1 MLPLVDCMAA
11 IDPLAREFFP
21 TSSKTAC
28 NPKEKMFSLWH
39 TAEGRLIL
47 SKINKSDIYEKNLN
61 FLLGSGA
68 SYGLLPTLALELKQ
82 DGTEEPHTVETLAT
96 KYESEPDFQA
106 HLFSW
111 YVREVILPAAEYNP
125 SSTLF
130 NTDAQNKAIE
140 NYSQFVETILKLLSK
155 KSRKKRV
162 NIFTTNYDGM
172 VAHTAETL
180 LRLGSYDF
188 HLNDGTDGFVKRTLN
203 ARNFGRYFQDH
214 GVFDRHSKSV
224 PQINLI
230 QLHGSVYWY
239 KDGEKIEV
247 SYDLKRAKKRIEDV
261 PLREDQD
268 FFDNLADETK
278 TEADLNPPA
287 DVTAT
292 ANTAFQTAYDTLPVV
307 NPTKWKFHET
317 VFEEHY
323 YQMLR
328 LLSYELEKPDTIFVA
343 FGFSFADEHIL
354 NLVKRSLSN
363 PSLHMYVCCF
373 DEAERAEMDKKFL
386 GFGNI
391 EMVTVEG
398 CLDFTAFNEQVFTT
412 KPPSE

>member
-1 MLPLVDCMAA
+1 MGCGHSFCGALTASLILKRVQSLPKSGVLPA
-11 IDPLAREFFP
+11 LTKGLF
-21 TSSKTAC
+21 T
-28 NPKEKMFSLWH
+28 
-39 TAEGRLIL
+39 L
-47 SKINKSDIYEKNLN
+47 SKINRSDIYEKNLN

-68 SYGLLPTLALELKQ
+68 SFGLLPTLALQVKENGS
-82 DGTEEPHTVETLAT
+82 DEAHTVETLAT
-96 KYESEPDFQA
+96 KYSENKDFLA

-111 YVREVILPAAEYNP
+111 YVQKVILPAAEYDPDNA
-125 SSTLF
+125 SV
-130 NTDAQNKAIE
+130 NTTQQNVAVA
-140 NYSQFVETILKLLSK
+140 NYRQFLETILKILSK
-155 KSRKKRV
+155 KSHKKRV

-172 VAHTAETL
+172 IAHTAEAL

-224 PQINLI
+224 AQINLI
-230 QLHGSVYWY
+230 ELHGSIYWY

-247 SYDLKRAKKRIEDV
+247 SYDLDRAKRRILGV
-261 PLREDQD
+261 PLRNDEE
-268 FFDNLADETK
+268 FFDGLLDKNKTDEDLKPSADGTS
-278 TEADLNPPA
+278 TLNE
-287 DVTAT
+287 
-292 ANTAFQTAYDTLPVV
+292 AFQKAYRALPIV
-307 NPTKWKFHET
+307 NPTKWKFYET

-328 LLSYELEKPDTIFVA
+328 LLSYELEKPDTVFIA

-373 DEAERAEMDKKFL
+373 NDDEKHSMEKRFL
-386 GFGNI
+386 GFSN
-391 EMVTVEG
+391 VELIRVVG
-398 CLDFTAFNEQVFTT
+398 SLDFSAFNDEVFTT
-412 KPPSE
+412 KPTSS

>member
-1 MLPLVDCMAA
+1 M
-11 IDPLAREFFP
+11 
-21 TSSKTAC
+21 
-28 NPKEKMFSLWH
+28 
-39 TAEGRLIL
+39 

-68 SYGLLPTLALELKQ
+68 SHGLLPTLALKLKQ
-82 DGTEEPHTVETLAT
+82 DGTATPHTVETLAT
-96 KYESEPDFQA
+96 KYEGDADYQA

-111 YVREVILPAAEYNP
+111 YVREVILPAAVYDP
-125 SSTLF
+125 AHTLF
-130 NTDAQNKAIE
+130 NTDDENKAIE
-140 NYSQFVETILKLLSK
+140 NYRKFLETILAILSK
-155 KSRKKRV
+155 KSHKKRA

-172 VAHTAETL
+172 VAHTAEAM

-239 KDGEKIEV
+239 KNAEKIEV
-247 SYDLKRAKKRIEDV
+247 SYDLIRAKKRIKDV
-261 PLREDQD
+261 PLREDRD
-268 FFDNLADETK
+268 FFASLTDATK
-278 TEADLNPPA
+278 TDADLKPPA

-292 ANTAFQTAYDTLPVV
+292 ANIAFKSAFDTLPVV

-328 LLSYELEKPDTIFVA
+328 LLSYELEKPDTVFVA

-373 DEAERAEMDKKFL
+373 DENERVEMEKKFL

-391 EMVTVEG
+391 ELITIDG
-398 CLDFTAFNEQVFTT
+398 YLDFTAFNEHVFTT
-412 KPPSE
+412 KPSSES

>member
-1 MLPLVDCMAA
+1 
-11 IDPLAREFFP
+11 
-21 TSSKTAC
+21 
-28 NPKEKMFSLWH
+28 
-39 TAEGRLIL
+39 L

-61 FLLGSGA
+61 FLLGAGA
-68 SYGLLPTLALELKQ
+68 SYGLLPTLALQVRKHES
-82 DGTEEPHTVETLAT
+82 DEAHTVETLAT
-96 KYESEPDFQA
+96 KYEENTDFQA

-111 YVREVILPAAEYNP
+111 YVREVILPAAEYDHDFV
-125 SSTLF
+125 TF
-130 NTDAQNKAIE
+130 NTANQDAAIV
-140 NYSQFVETILKLLSK
+140 NYRQFIETILKVLSK
-155 KSRKKRV
+155 KSHKKRV

-172 VAHTAETL
+172 IAHTAEAL
-180 LRLGSYDF
+180 LRHGSYDF

-230 QLHGSVYWY
+230 ELHGSVYWY

-247 SYDLKRAKKRIEDV
+247 SYDLDRAKKRIEDV

-268 FFDNLADETK
+268 FFDDLLDEAK
-278 TEADLNPPA
+278 TDEDLNPSA
-287 DVTAT
+287 DVTST
-292 ANTAFQTAYDTLPVV
+292 QNVAFQDAYKALPIV
-307 NPTKWKFHET
+307 NPTKWKFYET

-328 LLSYELEKPDTIFVA
+328 LLSYELEKPDTVFIA

-363 PSLHMYVCCF
+363 PSFQMYVCCF
-373 DEAERAEMDKKFL
+373 DDKEKDSMEKKFL
-386 GFGNI
+386 GFAN
-391 EMVTVEG
+391 VELIRVDG
-398 CLDFTAFNEQVFTT
+398 FLDFAAFNDEVFTT
-412 KPPSE
+412 KSPSE

>member
-1 MLPLVDCMAA
+1 
-11 IDPLAREFFP
+11 
-21 TSSKTAC
+21 
-28 NPKEKMFSLWH
+28 
-39 TAEGRLIL
+39 L
-47 SKINKSDIYEKNLN
+47 SKISKSDIYEKNLN

-68 SYGLLPTLALELKQ
+68 SYGLLPTLALQVKQ
-82 DGTEEPHTVETLAT
+82 HGSEITHTVETLAT
-96 KYESEPDFQA
+96 KYEGNADFQA

-111 YVREVILPAAEYNP
+111 YVREIVLPAAEYDP
-125 SSTLF
+125 EMSFL
-130 NTDAQNKAIE
+130 NTAEQDTAIA
-140 NYSQFVETILKLLSK
+140 NYRKFVETILKILSK
-155 KSRKKRV
+155 KSNKKRV

-172 VAHTAETL
+172 VAHTAEAL
-180 LRLGSYDF
+180 LKLGSYDF

-230 QLHGSVYWY
+230 ELHGSVYWY

-247 SYDLKRAKKRIEDV
+247 SYDLDRAKKRIHGV
-261 PLREDQD
+261 PLRVDQD
-268 FFDNLADETK
+268 FSNGLQDKTK
-278 TEADLNPPA
+278 TDNDLNPPT
-287 DVTAT
+287 DVMQIQ
-292 ANTAFQTAYDTLPVV
+292 NLAFQDAYNALPIV

-328 LLSYELEKPDTIFVA
+328 LLSYELEKPDTVFIA

-373 DEAERAEMDKKFL
+373 DDKEKDSMEQKFL
-386 GFGNI
+386 GFANI
-391 EMVTVEG
+391 ELIQVDG
-398 CLDFTAFNEQVFTT
+398 FLDFTAFNEEVFTT
-412 KPPSE
+412 KSSSA

>member
-1 MLPLVDCMAA
+1 M
-11 IDPLAREFFP
+11 
-21 TSSKTAC
+21 
-28 NPKEKMFSLWH
+28 
-39 TAEGRLIL
+39 
-47 SKINKSDIYEKNLN
+47 SKINKSEIYEKNLN

-68 SYGLLPTLALELKQ
+68 SFGLLPTLALEVKQ
-82 DGTEEPHTVETLAT
+82 HGTEDAHTVETLAT
-96 KYESEPDFQA
+96 KFAGNDDFKA

-111 YVREVILPAAEYNP
+111 YVRNVILPAAQYNP
-125 SSTLF
+125 DLSFL
-130 NTDAQNKAIE
+130 NTDKQSKAIE
-140 NYSQFVETILKLLSK
+140 NYRQFVETVLKILSK
-155 KSRKKRV
+155 KSHKKRV
-162 NIFTTNYDGM
+162 NVFTTNYDGM
-172 VAHTAETL
+172 VAHTAEAL

-230 QLHGSVYWY
+230 EMHGSVYWY

-247 SYDLKRAKKRIEDV
+247 SYDLNRAKKRIEDV
-261 PLREDQD
+261 PLREDHD
-268 FFDNLADETK
+268 FFAILSDETK
-278 TEADLNPPA
+278 TDEDLNPPSGP
-287 DVTAT
+287 TGT
-292 ANTAFQTAYDTLPVV
+292 ENEAFQNAYNALPIV

-328 LLSYELEKPDTIFVA
+328 LLSYELEKPDTVFIA

-373 DEAERAEMDKKFL
+373 DDNEKHSMEQKFL
-386 GFGNI
+386 GFAN
-391 EMVTVEG
+391 VELIRVDG
-398 CLDFTAFNEQVFTT
+398 FLDFTAFNDEVFTT
-412 KPPSE
+412 KPTSA

>member
-1 MLPLVDCMAA
+1 MV
-11 IDPLAREFFP
+11 FFLH
-21 TSSKTAC
+21 SI
-28 NPKEKMFSLWH
+28 
-39 TAEGRLIL
+39 EGRFTL
-47 SKINKSDIYEKNLN
+47 SRIKKEDIYEKNLN

-68 SYGLLPTLALELKQ
+68 SYGLLPTLSLQVKDKGCGEA
-82 DGTEEPHTVETLAT
+82 HTVETLAT
-96 KYESEPDFQA
+96 KYEENADFLA

-111 YVREVILPAAEYNP
+111 YVNKVILPAAEFE
-125 SSTLF
+125 LG
-130 NTDAQNKAIE
+130 DAGKKTPERDAAIK
-140 NYSQFVETILKLLSK
+140 NYRQLLETILTILSK
-155 KSRKKRV
+155 KSHKKRV

-172 VAHTAETL
+172 IAHTAEAL

-224 PQINLI
+224 PQVNLI
-230 QLHGSVYWY
+230 ELHGSVYWY

-247 SYDLKRAKKRIEDV
+247 SYDLQRAKKRISKV

-268 FFDNLADETK
+268 FFDGLLDESKTDEDLSPPVDSTK
-278 TEADLNPPA
+278 IKNE
-287 DVTAT
+287 
-292 ANTAFQTAYDTLPVV
+292 AFQQAYKALPIV
-307 NPTKWKFHET
+307 NPTKWKFYET

-328 LLSYELEKPDTIFVA
+328 LLSYELEKPDAVFIA

-373 DEAERAEMDKKFL
+373 DDDEKTLMEKRFL
-386 GFGNI
+386 GFAN
-391 EMVTVEG
+391 VELIRVDG
-398 CLDFTAFNEQVFTT
+398 VLDFSAFNDEVFTT
-412 KPPSE
+412 KPTSASK

>member
-1 MLPLVDCMAA
+1 MLSFL
-11 IDPLAREFFP
+11 
-21 TSSKTAC
+21 
-28 NPKEKMFSLWH
+28 H
-39 TAEGRLIL
+39 TTKGRFTL

-68 SYGLLPTLALELKQ
+68 SYGLLPTLALQVKKHGS
-82 DGTEEPHTVETLAT
+82 DEPHNVETLAT
-96 KYESEPDFQA
+96 KYEEDADFQA

-111 YVREVILPAAEYNP
+111 YVREVILPAAEYDHDFVA
-125 SSTLF
+125 L
-130 NTDAQNKAIE
+130 NTVDEDAAIA
-140 NYSQFVETILKLLSK
+140 NYRQFIETILKILSK
-155 KSRKKRV
+155 KSHKKRV

-172 VAHTAETL
+172 VAHTAEAL
-180 LRLGSYDF
+180 LRRGSYDF

-230 QLHGSVYWY
+230 ELHGSVYWY

-247 SYDLKRAKKRIEDV
+247 SYDLERARKRVGNV
-261 PLREDQD
+261 PLRVDDD
-268 FFDNLADETK
+268 FFKGLLDETK
-278 TEADLNPPA
+278 TDEDLDPPA

-292 ANTAFQTAYDTLPVV
+292 ENYAFQDAYKSLPVV
-307 NPTKWKFHET
+307 NPTKWKFYET

-328 LLSYELEKPDTIFVA
+328 LLSYELEKPDTVFVA

-363 PSLHMYVCCF
+363 PSLQMYICCF
-373 DEAERAEMDKKFL
+373 DDAEKNSMEEKFL
-386 GFGNI
+386 GFANVELI
-391 EMVTVEG
+391 RVEG
-398 CLDFTAFNEQVFTT
+398 VLDFKAFNEEVFTT
-412 KPPSE
+412 KLPSA

>member
-1 MLPLVDCMAA
+1 M
-11 IDPLAREFFP
+11 I
-21 TSSKTAC
+21 
-28 NPKEKMFSLWH
+28 SLKH
-39 TAEGRLIL
+39 STEGRLIL

-96 KYESEPDFQA
+96 KYEGKTDFQA
-106 HLFSW
+106 LLFSW
-111 YVREVILPAAEYNP
+111 YVREVILPAADYDP
-125 SSTLF
+125 TFTLL
-130 NTDAQNKAIE
+130 NTDDQDKAIE
-140 NYSQFVETILKLLSK
+140 NYRQFVETILKILSK
-155 KSRKKRV
+155 KSHKKRV

-172 VAHTAETL
+172 VAHTAEAL

-214 GVFDRHSKSV
+214 GVFDRHSQSV

-247 SYDLKRAKKRIEDV
+247 SYDLKRAKKRIKDV
-261 PLREDQD
+261 PLIEDQD
-268 FFDNLADETK
+268 FFDNLVDGTK
-278 TEADLNPPA
+278 TDADLNPPE

-292 ANTAFQTAYDTLPVV
+292 INKAFQTAYDTLPVV

-328 LLSYELEKPDTIFVA
+328 LLSYELEKPDTVFVA

-373 DEAERAEMDKKFL
+373 DETERVEMEKKFL

-391 EMVTVEG
+391 ELVTVEG
-398 CLDFTAFNEQVFTT
+398 YLDFTAFNEQVFTT
-412 KPPSE
+412 KPSSK

>member
-1 MLPLVDCMAA
+1 M
-11 IDPLAREFFP
+11 
-21 TSSKTAC
+21 
-28 NPKEKMFSLWH
+28 
-39 TAEGRLIL
+39 

-68 SYGLLPTLALELKQ
+68 SYGLLPTLALKLKQ
-82 DGTEEPHTVETLAT
+82 VGSDEAHTVETLAT
-96 KYESEPDFQA
+96 KYEGMPDFQA

-125 SSTLF
+125 NSTLF
-130 NTDAQNKAIE
+130 NTDAQNKVIE
-140 NYSQFVETILKLLSK
+140 NYRQFVETVLKILSK
-155 KSRKKRV
+155 KSHKKRV

-214 GVFDRHSKSV
+214 GVFDRHAKSV

-261 PLREDQD
+261 PLREDED
-268 FFDNLADETK
+268 FFNTLADETK

-292 ANTAFQTAYDTLPVV
+292 ANTTFQTAYDTLPIV

-328 LLSYELEKPDTIFVA
+328 LLSYELEKPDTVFIA

-373 DEAERAEMDKKFL
+373 DEVERVEMEKKFL

-391 EMVTVEG
+391 ELVTVEG
-398 CLDFTAFNEQVFTT
+398 FLDFTAFNDQVFTT
-412 KPPSE
+412 KPTSE

>member
-1 MLPLVDCMAA
+1 M
-11 IDPLAREFFP
+11 
-21 TSSKTAC
+21 
-28 NPKEKMFSLWH
+28 
-39 TAEGRLIL
+39 

-68 SYGLLPTLALELKQ
+68 SFGLLPTLALRVKANGSDEA
-82 DGTEEPHTVETLAT
+82 HTVETLAT
-96 KYESEPDFQA
+96 KYEEHEDFLA

-111 YVREVILPAAEYNP
+111 YVHEVILPAAEYDPGNA
-125 SSTLF
+125 TM
-130 NTDAQNKAIE
+130 NTEPQDAAVE
-140 NYSQFVETILKLLSK
+140 NYRLFLETILKILSK
-155 KSRKKRV
+155 KSHKKRV

-172 VAHTAETL
+172 IAHTAETL

-230 QLHGSVYWY
+230 ELHGSVYWH

-247 SYDLKRAKKRIEDV
+247 SYDLDRAKQRILEV

-268 FFDNLADETK
+268 FFDDLLDENK
-278 TEADLNPPA
+278 TDEDLNPSA
-287 DVTAT
+287 DVTFT
-292 ANTAFQTAYDTLPVV
+292 QNDAFQTAYKALPIV
-307 NPTKWKFHET
+307 NPTKWKFYET

-328 LLSYELEKPDTIFVA
+328 LLSYELEKPDTVFIA

-373 DEAERAEMDKKFL
+373 DDDEKHSMEKRFL
-386 GFGNI
+386 GFAN
-391 EMVTVEG
+391 VELIRVDG
-398 CLDFTAFNEQVFTT
+398 FLDFSAFNDEVFTT
-412 KPPSE
+412 KPTSA

>member
-1 MLPLVDCMAA
+1 M
-11 IDPLAREFFP
+11 
-21 TSSKTAC
+21 
-28 NPKEKMFSLWH
+28 
-39 TAEGRLIL
+39 

-61 FLLGSGA
+61 FLLGAGA
-68 SYGLLPTLALELKQ
+68 SYGLLPTLALQVK
-82 DGTEEPHTVETLAT
+82 DNGSGKAHTVETLAT
-96 KYESEPDFQA
+96 KYESDPNFLA

-111 YVREVILPAAEYNP
+111 YVHKVILPAAEYNP
-125 SSTLF
+125 RIALF
-130 NTDAQNKAIE
+130 NTKAQKAAVA
-140 NYSQFVETILKLLSK
+140 NYSRLLETILKILSK
-155 KSRKKRV
+155 KSHKKRV

-172 VAHTAETL
+172 IAHTAEAL
-180 LRLGSYDF
+180 LRHGSYDF

-230 QLHGSVYWY
+230 ELHGSVYWY
-239 KDGEKIEV
+239 KDDEKIEV
-247 SYDLKRAKKRIEDV
+247 SYDLKRAKQRISDV

-268 FFDNLADETK
+268 FFDCLLDGTSSDE
-278 TEADLNPPA
+278 DLNPPA
-287 DVTAT
+287 DLTST
-292 ANTAFQTAYDTLPVV
+292 ENEAFEKAYKALPIV

-328 LLSYELEKPDTIFVA
+328 LLSYELEKPDTVFIA

-373 DEAERAEMDKKFL
+373 DDHEKHSMQKKFDRCP
-386 GFGNI
+386 N
-391 EMVTVEG
+391 VELIRVDG
-398 CLDFTAFNEQVFTT
+398 LLDFSAFNDEVFTT
-412 KPPSE
+412 KSTSASQ

>member
-1 MLPLVDCMAA
+1 MA
-11 IDPLAREFFP
+11 
-21 TSSKTAC
+21 
-28 NPKEKMFSLWH
+28 
-39 TAEGRLIL
+39 
-47 SKINKSDIYEKNLN
+47 KINKSDIYEKNLN

-68 SYGLLPTLALELKQ
+68 SYGLLPTLALRVKVNATDEA
-82 DGTEEPHTVETLAT
+82 HTVETLAT
-96 KYESEPDFQA
+96 KYEDDPDFLA

-111 YVREVILPAAEYNP
+111 YVQEVILPAAEYEP
-125 SSTLF
+125 GDVFMTPQQV
-130 NTDAQNKAIE
+130 TAAE
-140 NYSQFVETILKLLSK
+140 NYRQFLETILKILSK
-155 KSRKKRV
+155 KSHKKRV

-172 VAHTAETL
+172 IAHTAETL
-180 LRLGSYDF
+180 FRRGSYDF

-230 QLHGSVYWY
+230 ELHGSVYWH

-247 SYDLKRAKKRIEDV
+247 SYDLDRAKKRISDV
-261 PLREDQD
+261 PLRVDQD
-268 FFDNLADETK
+268 FFDDLLDDSK
-278 TEADLNPPA
+278 TDKDLNPPA

-292 ANTAFQTAYDTLPVV
+292 QNEAFQKAYKALPIV
-307 NPTKWKFHET
+307 NPTKWKFYET

-328 LLSYELEKPDTIFVA
+328 LLSYELEKPDTVFIA

-354 NLVKRSLSN
+354 NLIKRSLSN

-373 DEAERAEMDKKFL
+373 DDEEKDSMVHKFI
-386 GFGNI
+386 GFDN
-391 EMVTVEG
+391 VELIRVNG
-398 CLDFTAFNEQVFTT
+398 LLDFTAFNDEVFTT
-412 KPPSE
+412 KPASE

>member
-1 MLPLVDCMAA
+1 M
-11 IDPLAREFFP
+11 
-21 TSSKTAC
+21 
-28 NPKEKMFSLWH
+28 
-39 TAEGRLIL
+39 

-61 FLLGSGA
+61 FLIGSGA

-82 DGTEEPHTVETLAT
+82 DGTDEPHTVETLAT
-96 KYESEPDFQA
+96 KYEGIPDFQA

-111 YVREVILPAAEYNP
+111 YVREVILPAAAYDP
-125 SSTLF
+125 TFTAF
-130 NTDAQNKAIE
+130 NKADQDKAIE
-140 NYSQFVETILKLLSK
+140 NYRMFVETVLKILSK
-155 KSRKKRV
+155 KSHKKRV

-172 VAHTAETL
+172 VAHTAEAL
-180 LRLGSYDF
+180 LRLGSFDF

-203 ARNFGRYFQDH
+203 ARNFGRYFQDY
-214 GVFDRHSKSV
+214 GVFDRHSSSV

-247 SYDLKRAKKRIEDV
+247 SYDLKRAETRIEDV
-261 PLREDQD
+261 PLRIDED
-268 FFDNLADETK
+268 FFKALTDKTK
-278 TEADLNPPA
+278 TEADLKPPA

-292 ANTAFQTAYDTLPVV
+292 LNEAFQTAYDTLPVV

-328 LLSYELEKPDTIFVA
+328 LLSYELEKPDTVFVA

-373 DEAERAEMDKKFL
+373 DETERAVMEKKFL

-391 EMVTVEG
+391 ELVTVEG
-398 CLDFTAFNEQVFTT
+398 YLDFTAFNEQVFTT
-412 KPPSE
+412 MPPSE

>member
-1 MLPLVDCMAA
+1 M
-11 IDPLAREFFP
+11 
-21 TSSKTAC
+21 
-28 NPKEKMFSLWH
+28 
-39 TAEGRLIL
+39 
-47 SKINKSDIYEKNLN
+47 SKINKSEIYEKNLN

-68 SYGLLPTLALELKQ
+68 SYGLLPTLALQVKQ
-82 DGTEEPHTVETLAT
+82 RGSDKAHTVETLAT
-96 KYESEPDFQA
+96 KFEGNSDFQA

-111 YVREVILPAAEYNP
+111 YVREVILPAAEYDHECVA
-125 SSTLF
+125 L
-130 NTDAQNKAIE
+130 NTADQDKAIE
-140 NYSQFVETILKLLSK
+140 NYRQFIETILKILSK
-155 KSRKKRV
+155 KSHKKRV

-172 VAHTAETL
+172 VAHTAESL

-230 QLHGSVYWY
+230 ELHGSVYWY

-247 SYDLKRAKKRIEDV
+247 SYDPGRAKKRIEDV
-261 PLREDQD
+261 PLREEQD
-268 FFDNLADETK
+268 FFDYLLDGTK
-278 TEADLNPPA
+278 TDEDLDPPA
-287 DVTAT
+287 DLTFTENA
-292 ANTAFQTAYDTLPVV
+292 AFENAYKTLPIV

-328 LLSYELEKPDTIFVA
+328 LLSYELEKPDTVFVA

-363 PSLHMYVCCF
+363 PSLFMYICCF
-373 DEAERAEMDKKFL
+373 DDAEKASMEQKFL
-386 GFGNI
+386 GFANVELI
-391 EMVTVEG
+391 RVEG
-398 CLDFTAFNEQVFTT
+398 FLNFTAFNDEVFTT
-412 KPPSE
+412 KPSST

>member
-1 MLPLVDCMAA
+1 MA
-11 IDPLAREFFP
+11 
-21 TSSKTAC
+21 
-28 NPKEKMFSLWH
+28 
-39 TAEGRLIL
+39 
-47 SKINKSDIYEKNLN
+47 KINKSDIYEKNLN

-68 SYGLLPTLALELKQ
+68 SYGLLPTLALAIKQ
-82 DGTEEPHTVETLAT
+82 QGTDKPHTIETLAT
-96 KYESEPDFQA
+96 QFESDEDFQA

-125 SSTLF
+125 ASTSS
-130 NTDAQNKAIE
+130 NTDDQNKAIE
-140 NYSQFVETILKLLSK
+140 NYRQFIETILKILNK
-155 KSRKKRV
+155 KTRKKRV

-172 VAHTAETL
+172 VAHTSEKL

-188 HLNDGTDGFVKRTLN
+188 NLNDGTDGFVKRTLN

-247 SYDLKRAKKRIEDV
+247 SYDLERAAKRVKDV
-261 PLREDQD
+261 PLRENQD
-268 FFDNLADETK
+268 FFDNLEDATK
-278 TEADLNPPA
+278 TDADLNPRA

-292 ANTAFQTAYDTLPVV
+292 ENAAFRSAYETLPVV

-363 PSLHMYVCCF
+363 PSLHIYVCCF
-373 DEAERAEMDKKFL
+373 DEAEKEEMEKKFL
-386 GFGNI
+386 GFANI
-391 EMVTVEG
+391 ELVTVEDK
-398 CLDFTAFNEQVFTT
+398 LDFTTFNTQVFTT
-412 KPPSE
+412 EPPSL

>member
-1 MLPLVDCMAA
+1 MSRSCSLLDAQN
-11 IDPLAREFFP
+11 
-21 TSSKTAC
+21 AC
-28 NPKEKMFSLWH
+28 NPCGKVVFFLHSI
-39 TAEGRLIL
+39 EGRVTL
-47 SKINKSDIYEKNLN
+47 SKINKADIYEKNLN

-68 SYGLLPTLALELKQ
+68 SYGLLPTLALRVKEK
-82 DGTEEPHTVETLAT
+82 GSGKAHTVETLAT
-96 KYESEPDFQA
+96 KYEEDADFLA

-111 YVREVILPAAEYNP
+111 YVHEVILPAAEYDPRNAVM
-125 SSTLF
+125 
-130 NTDAQNKAIE
+130 NTAPQDAAVE
-140 NYSQFVETILKLLSK
+140 NYRQFLETILKILSK
-155 KSRKKRV
+155 KSHKKRV

-172 VAHTAETL
+172 IAHTAEAL

-224 PQINLI
+224 PQVNLI
-230 QLHGSVYWY
+230 ELHGSVYWY

-247 SYDLKRAKKRIEDV
+247 SYDLDRSKRRISDV

-268 FFDNLADETK
+268 FFDGLLDDSFTDE
-278 TEADLNPPA
+278 DLNPPA
-287 DVTAT
+287 DVTFT
-292 ANTAFQTAYDTLPVV
+292 QNEAFQKAYKALPIV
-307 NPTKWKFHET
+307 NPTKWKFYET

-328 LLSYELEKPDTIFVA
+328 LLSYELEKPDTVFIA

-373 DEAERAEMDKKFL
+373 DDSEKHSMEKRFL
-386 GFGNI
+386 GFAN
-391 EMVTVEG
+391 VELIRIDG
-398 CLDFTAFNEQVFTT
+398 LLDFSAFNNEVFTT
-412 KPPSE
+412 KPTSA